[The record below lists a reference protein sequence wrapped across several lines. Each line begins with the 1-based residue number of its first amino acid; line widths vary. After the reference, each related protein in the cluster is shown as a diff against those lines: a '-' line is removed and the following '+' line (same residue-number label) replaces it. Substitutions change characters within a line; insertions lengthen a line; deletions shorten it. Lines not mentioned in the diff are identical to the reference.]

1 MSVITLEKTL
11 PKTSK
16 DLDKTD
22 WLIEQLYKTDGKA
35 EIINGEIVEFMSTG
49 DEPSSAATNVLLSL
63 KLYERQTK
71 FGRAYADNVGFL
83 VNLPNRKSFSPDAS
97 FFTGERAGMKF
108 LQGAP
113 IFAVEVR
120 SENDYGEK
128 AEKAIK
134 QKRDDYF
141 AAGTKIV
148 WDVDLLSEDVI
159 KSYTHDTPDNPVIF
173 KRGEIAN
180 AEPALPNWKMAVDEL
195 FD

>member
-1 MSVITLEKTL
+1 MTLLIDTPRKHKVSVDT
-11 PKTSK
+11 
-16 DLDKTD
+16 
-22 WLIEQLYKTDGKA
+22 LIEKLSRTEGKA

-71 FGRAYADNVGFL
+71 SGRAYGDNVGFL
-83 VNLPNRKSFSPDAS
+83 VSLPNRKSFSPDAS
-97 FFTGERAGMKF
+97 FFMGERAGMKF

-120 SENDYGEK
+120 SENDYGKK
-128 AEKAIK
+128 AEEVIK

-141 AAGTKIV
+141 AAGTKVV
-148 WDVDLLSEDVI
+148 WDVDLLDEDII
-159 KSYTHDTPDNPVIF
+159 KSYSYENPETPQIF

-180 AEPALPNWKMAVDEL
+180 AESALPNWSFEVDEL
-195 FD
+195 FE